1 MVSTEQEKAQL
12 SNQQLAFLTKKLICD
27 LG

>member
-12 SNQQLAFLTKKLICD
+12 SNTITGILYQKTNM
-27 LG
+27 